1 MFTVRAVKLSGLLAD
16 FEICELLQRPHHGR
30 VIPAL
35 AAMRDAGIEQLL
47 RGGSVWQKTGQTDA
61 RYPLRELYLF
71 LQLPVGFRR
80 LAQQLSP
87 VFAQPAR

>member
-35 AAMRDAGIEQLL
+35 VAMRDAGIEQLL
-47 RGGSVWQKTGQTDA
+47 RGGSVGQRQAKLTRATGCGNSISSFNF
-61 RYPLRELYLF
+61 PW
-71 LQLPVGFRR
+71 
-80 LAQQLSP
+80 
-87 VFAQPAR
+87 VFALSRSSSPPFSLKPAR